1 MRKLIRKLTTL
12 TDSHVLA
19 VAFDFGTT
27 YSGYAF
33 SFLDDPLTI
42 RTNQGWIAGSDQ
54 LISLKTPT
62 CVLLNPKKEFDS
74 FGFEAENKFASLA
87 EDGQHHD
94 WLLFRRFKMLLHSN
108 ENLSRTTTVEDIN
121 GKSMPAMTIFAMSIG
136 YLKRHFLEALNRQK
150 TGIVDSD
157 IKYVLTVPAI
167 WNDNAKQ
174 FMREAAEQAGIETKR
189 LKLSF
194 EPEAAS
200 IWCQILTTEAKE
212 SLSKSGTQYMI
223 IDLGGGTADISVHEK
238 QIDNTLKELHKAS
251 GGPWGGTVVD
261 DNYLK
266 WLKQIFGSATMQKFK
281 EEQMEDYFQLLRE
294 FETKKR
300 SITPESSGKITLRLS
315 ATLKELYQ
323 KNEKVQL
330 DDKITSLGLKD
341 TVKFAGDK
349 LRVDAS
355 VIKGWFDAP
364 INSVITHVQ
373 RVLKEPNMQRV
384 NTVLIVGGFGECKL
398 AQDQIQKAIRNK
410 CIIIPEGA
418 GLVVLKGAVRYGH
431 SQDIISSRIMPRT
444 YGICIL
450 EKFDEQTHSSA
461 KRMKF
466 LDGVKYANDVFVTI
480 IRAGEGV
487 QIGKMISK
495 GPYTPTDPDKTSFA
509 VYCTEKVDPKYTT
522 DPGCKLLGKLIVSHS
537 NGRPRKDNTLNA
549 SFVFGDTELLVKAVN
564 LRTGEEFATYIDCL

>member
-1 MRKLIRKLTTL
+1 M
-12 TDSHVLA
+12 TDSHLLA

-33 SFLDDPLTI
+33 SFRDNPLKI
-42 RTNQGWIAGSDQ
+42 QTNQGWIAGSDQ

-62 CVLLNPKKEFDS
+62 CVLLNSKKEFDS

-87 EDGQHHD
+87 EDGQHHS

-108 ENLSRTTTVEDIN
+108 ETLSRTTTVEDIN

-136 YLKRHFLEALNRQK
+136 YLKRHFLEALNKQK
-150 TGIVDSD
+150 IGIEDSD

-200 IWCQILTTEAKE
+200 IWCQTITTKAKE
-212 SLSKSGTQYMI
+212 SLSKSGNQYMI

-261 DNYLK
+261 DNYLQ
-266 WLKQIFGSATMQKFK
+266 WLKQIFGSATMQKFQ
-281 EEQMEDYFQLLRE
+281 EEQMEDYFQLHRE
-294 FETKKR
+294 FEIKKR
-300 SITPESSGKITLRLS
+300 SITPDSNGKITVRLS
-315 ATLKELYQ
+315 ASLRELYQ

-330 DDKITSLGLKD
+330 DDKIASLGLKGMV
-341 TVKFAGDK
+341 TFTGDK

-355 VIKGWFDAP
+355 VIKGWFEAP

-384 NTVLIVGGFGECKL
+384 DTILIVGGFGECKL

-418 GLVVLKGAVRYGH
+418 GLAVLKGAVRYGH
-431 SQDIISSRIMPRT
+431 SPDIISSRIMPHT
-444 YGICIL
+444 YGFSVL
-450 EKFDEQTHSSA
+450 ETFDEQTHYDA
-461 KRMKF
+461 TITF
-466 LDGVKYANDVFVTI
+466 LDGEKYAEDVFSTI

-487 QIGKMISK
+487 TLGKIISK
-495 GPYTPTDPDKTSFA
+495 GPYTPTCQDNTTFN

-522 DPGCKLLGKLIVSHS
+522 DPGCKHLGRLRVSHS
-537 NGRPRKDNTLNA
+537 NGRCCKDNKLNA
-549 SFVFGDTELLVKAVN
+549 SFIFGDTELLVKAVN
-564 LRTGEEFATYIDCL
+564 LRTGEEFETYIDCL